1 MIPFLWPIAVRA
13 PEGAAGEPA
22 RPDSDAGF
30 SLDYVR
36 ELRQENKGWR
46 QKAAELEDQ
55 ANRAREELGVARA
68 EAERRVVHAE
78 VKALAARAG
87 MVDPDGVKLLDLS
100 AVRLSGDGEVEGAD
114 ALLEAARKERPWL
127 FGDARSSNTT
137 PAPKP
142 RDTRDGRHARAM
154 SAREYEAAKS
164 SRAWRR

>member
-1 MIPFLWPIAVRA
+1 MIPFRWPMLLRA
-13 PEGAAGEPA
+13 PEGDGGEPGGPPA
-22 RPDSDAGF
+22 GPGF

-36 ELRQENKGWR
+36 ELRQENRGWR
-46 QKAAELEDQ
+46 QKATELEAQ

-100 AVRLSGDGEVEGAD
+100 AVRLSREGELEGAES
-114 ALLEAARKERPWL
+114 LMEAARKERPWL
-127 FGDARSSNTT
+127 FGDARSSNTA

-142 RDTRDGRHARAM
+142 RDAREGRHARGM
-154 SAREYEAAKS
+154 TAREYAAAKS
-164 SRAWRR
+164 AHAWRS